1 MPVELAQRYPFSV
14 DTWTEASTRKRFHF
28 LTHAHKDHTAG
39 IENLG
44 FSSIYCTD
52 ITQKLVIRRYPKLIE
67 SAFVTLVVGE
77 AKLIPDEEEP
87 FTVTAYDANHCPGAV
102 MLLFEGI
109 FGSVLHTGDC
119 RLTRDCLNQLPAK
132 YVMNAAH
139 KGGTNTFDCLYL
151 DCTFGKEM
159 MAMPTRQDAIQQVI
173 KCIWNHPD
181 APVVYLAC
189 DLLGQE
195 DLLQEVSKSFQ
206 NAKIYADKSKLSEYI
221 TDLTI
226 VDPDLLTDCQDLTR
240 FQICEGFPKLYERAQ
255 KAFAEALAR
264 GAQKPLFIRP
274 SAQWYT
280 FEERPDAKRMRCINK
295 LRPQKEAEKDQ
306 FGVWHVCFSMHSS
319 RQELQAALDVMLP
332 KKVISSTPHCA
343 ATELVSTG
351 SDADKKRKGFSTEH
365 EGRSTSKVVEQSPC
379 FMTAAQVESFSTI
392 ELKENQDVEFASP
405 QRPVSLFGMARNG
418 VPPSPPLSF
427 VTQEPDALCI
437 STLVTQDIVTNPT
450 TQHSLAALSVQVDGS
465 TIYSADKILSMV
477 ELESPDMSF
486 IQEPLSPCNRKLFK
500 FVDKNNQ
507 FQHTNSPSGF
517 QDGKCQ
523 KKVSPSC
530 HDRSVCISN
539 MTTSEGIH
547 SKQQATSEGIDNK
560 YHEQVGSRKGV
571 ARQTEYGWPSMYR
584 RLRVPIPQPLPS
596 LLDLANF
603 PPGNY

>member
-139 KGGTNTFDCLYL
+139 KGGTIDCIYL

-221 TDLTI
+221 MDLTI

-240 FQICEGFPKLYERAQ
+240 FQICEGFPKLYDRAQ

-264 GAQKPLFIRP
+264 GVHKPLFIRP

-280 FEERPDAKRMRCINK
+280 FEERADAKRMRCINK
-295 LRPQKEAEKDQ
+295 LHPQKEAEKDQ

-351 SDADKKRKGFSTEH
+351 SDADKKRKGFSKEH
-365 EGRSTSKVVEQSPC
+365 EGRSISKVVEQSPC
-379 FMTAAQVESFSTI
+379 FITAAQVESSSTI

-405 QRPVSLFGMARNG
+405 QRPVSLFGMARHG

-427 VTQEPDALCI
+427 VSQEPDALCI

-465 TIYSADKILSMV
+465 TIHSADKILSMV

-500 FVDKNNQ
+500 FVDKNNWL
-507 FQHTNSPSGF
+507 QHTNSPSCS
-517 QDGKCQ
+517 QDRKCQ

-530 HDRSVCISN
+530 HDRSVCISK
-539 MTTSEGIH
+539 MATSEGIH
-547 SKQQATSEGIDNK
+547 SKQLATSEGIDNK